1 MRERYSGERVEL
13 GKEGWSVRWLCVD
26 AKELCV
32 ASRVRG
38 QGHYE
43 GVEQYEGVCVW

>member
-1 MRERYSGERVEL
+1 MEKGWEL

-26 AKELCV
+26 DKELCI

-38 QGHYE
+38 QEHYE
-43 GVEQYEGVCVW
+43 GVEQYEGVCVC